1 MKKYI
6 CSEKE
11 MIEEEEMIPQELMP
25 VEKRV
30 IETLASQGVKQAMRE
45 AGFRSGGKIL
55 VKNVYSC
62 ISDKD
67 LPNYR

>member
-25 VEKRV
+25 VEKG
-30 IETLASQGVKQAMRE
+30 SSKH
-45 AGFRSGGKIL
+45 
-55 VKNVYSC
+55 
-62 ISDKD
+62 
-67 LPNYR
+67 LPLKV

>member
-11 MIEEEEMIPQELMP
+11 MIEDEEKIPQELMP

-30 IETLASQGVKQAMRE
+30 VETLASQGVK
-45 AGFRSGGKIL
+45 
-55 VKNVYSC
+55 
-62 ISDKD
+62 
-67 LPNYR
+67 